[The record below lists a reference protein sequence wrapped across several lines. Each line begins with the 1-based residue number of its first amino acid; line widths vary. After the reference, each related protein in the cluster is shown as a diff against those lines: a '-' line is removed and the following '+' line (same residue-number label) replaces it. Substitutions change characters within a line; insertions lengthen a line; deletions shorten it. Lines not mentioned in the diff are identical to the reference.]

1 MPKGIKSQKTELYFL
16 SNDAVPKIVKLGAFN
31 GFSGL
36 GGQKSEI
43 DATDFDSVA
52 KEFFTGLEDSGT
64 FGANVNLDPTD
75 AGQDA
80 LLKIKNDGTVNTF
93 VLCLSD
99 GSTAPTLVSSV
110 VTPPTTR
117 TSYMF
122 DASVQQF
129 TISGD
134 PDNILKG
141 QVQLRITGAVT
152 RTKKAP

>member
-1 MPKGIKSQKTELYFL
+1 MPKGIKTQKTELYFL
-16 SNDAVPKIVKLGAFN
+16 SNDASPAIIKLGSFN

-43 DATDFDSVA
+43 DATDFDSTA

-64 FGANVNLDPTD
+64 FGANINLDPTN

-80 LLKIKNDGTVNTF
+80 LQQIKDDGTVNKF

-99 GSTAPTLVSSV
+99 GIASPTLATDV

-129 TISGD
+129 TVSGD
-134 PDNILKG
+134 PDNIVKG
-141 QVQLRITGAVT
+141 QVQLRITGAIV
-152 RTKKAP
+152 RTKKA